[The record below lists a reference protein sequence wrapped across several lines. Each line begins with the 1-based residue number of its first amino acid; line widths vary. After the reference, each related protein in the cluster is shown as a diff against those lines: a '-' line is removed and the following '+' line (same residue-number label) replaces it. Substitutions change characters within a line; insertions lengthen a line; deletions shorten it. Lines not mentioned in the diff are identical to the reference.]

1 MGGRPRRRSR
11 SRTRISGSGS
21 IRQPGA
27 TKCSGFGS
35 RVMRDTPRTN
45 GPTSLPAGA
54 PKRRHGSAH
63 RDVRAIMS
71 NQGVSAVDRT
81 PTRLGRGAD
90 CVPAPALSHLRPA
103 RRLPDPAWWAC
114 SLQGRRAA
122 RAAAQGRRTTPR
134 QSAARLDWAD
144 RAVLAALIP
153 LLPARLRVHRLVTPA
168 PSCTGTAARSPAS
181 GPIRTG
187 WDGRRSISSDERP
200 RGIGSHVG
208 SRRAWHTRVLGSWD
222 LS

>member
-81 PTRLGRGAD
+81 PTRLGRGATASLRLL
-90 CVPAPALSHLRPA
+90 CLIFVRLGGCLIRLVGLQPPRTPSCSCCGTRSPYYAAPIR
-103 RRLPDPAWWAC
+103 
-114 SLQGRRAA
+114 G
-122 RAAAQGRRTTPR
+122 
-134 QSAARLDWAD
+134 
-144 RAVLAALIP
+144 
-153 LLPARLRVHRLVTPA
+153 PARL
-168 PSCTGTAARSPAS
+168 G
-181 GPIRTG
+181 
-187 WDGRRSISSDERP
+187 RP
-200 RGIGSHVG
+200 RGP
-208 SRRAWHTRVLGSWD
+208 RRADSAPASTAAGAPAGHPGTVLHWHRRPVTRKWTYPYRMGRPPVNLLGREATGHRE
-222 LS
+222 